1 MGRNTKWRFPKIG
14 GITKWCIMENLIET
28 RMIWGYPHF
37 RKLPN
42 GLTQAFWVLFEMY
55 LDLAFGNPVQI
66 CSSLGVPDL
75 CLSPRTS
82 TFTGSTAWSPMGKH
96 WSSYDFLPS
105 NTGLVF
111 NSGVSQNLKPR
122 NAVSHFFLLKIL
134 PCVGL
139 LKWGY
144 PQSSS

>member
-1 MGRNTKWRFPKIG
+1 MTHMVGIETNWLKPKVASWASSSGDESFDPNPNPVSCAFVLEPAVISHGDRHTLWDVTPNG
-14 GITKWCIMENLIET
+14 GFLKSGVITKWCIMENLIET

-82 TFTGSTAWSPMGKH
+82 TFTGSTA
-96 WSSYDFLPS
+96 
-105 NTGLVF
+105 
-111 NSGVSQNLKPR
+111 
-122 NAVSHFFLLKIL
+122 
-134 PCVGL
+134 
-139 LKWGY
+139 
-144 PQSSS
+144 